1 MNKIPI
7 LILTGP
13 TAVGK
18 TKLSIE
24 LAKKY
29 DAEIISADSMQ
40 IYKYMDIGS
49 AKVTNE
55 EMDNIP
61 HHMIDIVEPDVDFSV
76 SEFRDLATEKIKE
89 IHSKGKLPIVTG
101 GTGLYLNSLIYNM
114 DFGNTFSDES
124 IRDELRGILNKN
136 GIEFLH
142 DILKSYSP
150 DVASRIHPNNTKRVI
165 RAIEVF
171 KLGGDFGDFSNDLK
185 LNDDFDTK
193 IVVLNRDRN
202 VLYNRINLR
211 VDLMFEAG
219 LVEEVERLHNMG
231 YSKDL
236 VSMKGIGYKE
246 IFDVLDGLT
255 DMESAKNLIKQ
266 KSRNYAKRQIT
277 WFKKYDDA
285 LWLDMDK
292 YSEVED
298 QIKIIDKYVH
308 FSK

>member
-40 IYKYMDIGS
+40 IYKYMDVGS

-55 EMDNIP
+55 EMDSIP

-89 IHSKGKLPIVTG
+89 IHSRGKLPIVTG
-101 GTGLYLNSLIYNM
+101 GTGLYLNSLIYDM

-124 IRDELRGILNKN
+124 IRDELRDILNKN
-136 GIEFLH
+136 GIEYLH

-185 LNDDFDTK
+185 PNDDFDAK

-219 LVEEVERLHNMG
+219 LVEEVERLYNMG

-246 IFDVLDGLT
+246 ILDVFDGLT
-255 DMESAKNLIKQ
+255 DMEYAKNLIKQ

>member
-1 MNKIPI
+1 MSKIPI

-29 DAEIISADSMQ
+29 DAEIVSADSMQ

-49 AKVTNE
+49 AKVTTE
-55 EMDNIP
+55 EMENIP
-61 HHMIDIVEPDVDFSV
+61 HHMIDIVEPDVNFSV
-76 SEFRDLATEKIKE
+76 SEFRALAIEKIKK
-89 IHSKGKLPIVTG
+89 IHSRGKLSIVTG
-101 GTGLYLNSLIYNM
+101 GTGLYLNSLIYDM
-114 DFGNTFSDES
+114 DFGNTFSDEY
-124 IRDELRGILNKN
+124 IRDELRDILNKN
-136 GIEFLH
+136 GIEYLH
-142 DILKSYSP
+142 DILKSYSS

-185 LNDDFDTK
+185 PNDSFDVK

-211 VDLMFEAG
+211 VDLMFDIG
-219 LVEEVERLHNMG
+219 LVEEVERLRNMG
-231 YSKDL
+231 YSKEL

-246 IFDVLDGLT
+246 ILDVFDGLT

-285 LWLDMDK
+285 LWLDLDK
-292 YSEVED
+292 YSEAID
-298 QIKIIDKYVH
+298 QIKLIDEYV
-308 FSK
+308 

>member
-49 AKVTNE
+49 AKVTTE
-55 EMDNIP
+55 EMENIP

-76 SEFRDLATEKIKE
+76 SEFKALATEKIRE
-89 IHSKGKLPIVTG
+89 IHSRGKLPIVTG
-101 GTGLYLNSLIYNM
+101 GTGLYLNSLIYDM

-124 IRDELRGILNKN
+124 IRDELRDILNKN
-136 GIEFLH
+136 GIEYLH

-150 DVASRIHPNNTKRVI
+150 EVASRIHPNNTKRVI

-185 LNDDFDTK
+185 PNDDFDVK

-219 LVEEVERLHNMG
+219 LVEEVERLHNKG

-246 IFDVLDGLT
+246 ILDVFDGLT

-292 YSEVED
+292 CSEVED